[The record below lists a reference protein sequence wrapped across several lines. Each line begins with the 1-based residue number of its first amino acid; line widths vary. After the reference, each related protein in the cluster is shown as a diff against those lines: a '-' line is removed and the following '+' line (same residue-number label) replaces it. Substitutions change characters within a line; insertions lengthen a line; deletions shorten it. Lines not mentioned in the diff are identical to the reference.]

1 MAKVRKDNKGRNLR
15 PGETQR
21 ADGSYMY
28 VYKLDLGSHSAKER
42 IEWPLHVVLYSEHYI
57 GSCSGHWCALSAA
70 GCGYSADRSPLL

>member
-28 VYKLDLGSHSAKER
+28 VYKLGTKKEISLR
-42 IEWPLHVVLYSEHYI
+42 LRSRKS
-57 GSCSGHWCALSAA
+57 SCQRK
-70 GCGYSADRSPLL
+70 ADQQR

>member
-28 VYKLDLGSHSAKER
+28 VYKLGTKKKISLRLRSRKSSCQRKADQQKIRMMHPYSGSHEAYPE
-42 IEWPLHVVLYSEHYI
+42 
-57 GSCSGHWCALSAA
+57 
-70 GCGYSADRSPLL
+70 

>member
-28 VYKLDLGSHSAKER
+28 VYKLGTKKKYLATKIS
-42 IEWPLHVVLYSEHYI
+42 
-57 GSCSGHWCALSAA
+57 
-70 GCGYSADRSPLL
+70 RSVNLDKAFFNAS

>member
-28 VYKLDLGSHSAKER
+28 VYKLGTKKKYLYDSISQVFVSKKSRSTKIRMMAS
-42 IEWPLHVVLYSEHYI
+42 VL
-57 GSCSGHWCALSAA
+57 
-70 GCGYSADRSPLL
+70 RKP

>member
-28 VYKLDLGSHSAKER
+28 VYK
-42 IEWPLHVVLYSEHYI
+42 Y
-57 GSCSGHWCALSAA
+57 A
-70 GCGYSADRSPLL
+70 GEGKKH